1 MKDEL
6 YVIKPNNVSELLKQ
20 MIHAAS
26 GNSKVITVTE
36 ILPLPDLTNKKILL
50 AVDLNEAGF
59 CIPIIEII
67 SQLFKRGHNAMAG
80 SKAAI
85 LIYSPNEYNTKSVA
99 ANIIFQLNL
108 LGCQFPGHPVVE
120 AVASLEN
127 FKTWQKTLPLTLREI
142 CLAQCTKLEA
152 HFKDFKIPQVDSP
165 YIVALHSSSSET
177 SNTLGL
183 WNMVKSQLSNCII
196 DELHVENGT
205 IMDCNGCSF
214 KTCSHYS
221 KQSSCFYGGVLV
233 KEIYPAIEKADA
245 VIWICPNYND
255 SVSANISAVINR
267 LTALYRKTGFYDKAL
282 FAVVVSGNS
291 GSDSVA
297 MQLLDALCINK
308 GFYLP
313 ANFCVSATANDPG
326 DILEVTGIEKKATE
340 FAENIMYNYKG
351 NSSLFL
357 QNSQNEL
364 HKK

>member
-6 YVIKPNNVSELLKQ
+6 YVIKPNNVSELLTQ

-26 GNSKVITVTE
+26 SNSNVIAVTE
-36 ILPLPDLTNKKILL
+36 TSPLPDLTNKKILL

-67 SQLFKRGHNAMAG
+67 SNLYKKGPSALAG

-120 AVASLEN
+120 AVASLKN
-127 FKTWQKTLPLTLREI
+127 FKTWQKTLDLTLEEI
-142 CLAQCTKLEA
+142 CLAQCAKLEA
-152 HFKDFKIPQVDSP
+152 LFKDFEAPQVDTP

-183 WNMVKSQLSNCII
+183 WNMVKSQLSNCVIE
-196 DELHVENGT
+196 ELHVENGT
-205 IMDCNGCSF
+205 VMDCNGCSF

-221 KQSSCFYGGVLV
+221 KRSSCFYGGVLV
-233 KEIYPAIEKADA
+233 KEIYPAIERADA

-267 LTALYRKTGFYDKAL
+267 LTALYRKTGFYDKAM

-313 ANFCVSATANDPG
+313 SNFCITATANDPG
-326 DILEVTGIEKKATE
+326 DILKVTDIKKISEE
-340 FAENIMYNYKG
+340 FAENIKYNFKTHG
-351 NSSLFL
+351 L
-357 QNSQNEL
+357 
-364 HKK
+364 

>member
-6 YVIKPNNVSELLKQ
+6 YVIRPNKVSELLEQ

-26 GNSKVITVTE
+26 SNSNVITITE
-36 ILPLPDLTNKKILL
+36 TYPLPDLTNKTILL

-59 CIPIIEII
+59 CLPIIEII
-67 SQLFKRGHNAMAG
+67 SQLYKRGYHALSG
-80 SKAAI
+80 SKAAM
-85 LIYSPNEYNTKSVA
+85 LIYSPNEYNTKSAA

-120 AVASLEN
+120 AVASLQN
-127 FKTWQKTLPLTLREI
+127 FRTWQKTMPFTLKEI
-142 CLAQCTKLEA
+142 CLTQCEKLEVQL
-152 HFKDFKIPQVDSP
+152 KDFNIPKVGTP
-165 YIVALHSSSSET
+165 YIVALHSSSNET
-177 SNTLGL
+177 SNTLSL
-183 WNMVKSQLSNCII
+183 WNMIKSELSNCII
-196 DELHVENGT
+196 EELHVENGT
-205 IMDCNGCSF
+205 IMDCNGCSY

-245 VIWICPNYND
+245 VIWLCPNYND
-255 SVSANISAVINR
+255 AISANISAVINR

-313 ANFCVSATANDPG
+313 ANFCISATANDPG
-326 DILEVTGIEKKATE
+326 EILKVEGIREIAAE
-340 FAENIMYNYKG
+340 FAANIRCNYKI
-351 NSSLFL
+351 
-357 QNSQNEL
+357 
-364 HKK
+364 